1 MSGIE
6 EKIGYLIA
14 KVEGIA
20 VDVAEIKDD
29 ISNNVKPVISDY
41 KRDRNF
47 ILGMCA
53 TVSAVIGG
61 AFGGVGKAISNFM
74 GGD

>member
-1 MSGIE
+1 MSEVGE
-6 EKIGYLIA
+6 RLSYLIA

-20 VDVAEIKDD
+20 VDVADIKDD

-53 TVSAVIGG
+53 AVSAVIGG
-61 AFGGVGKAISNFM
+61 AFGGVGKTVTKLF
-74 GGD
+74 GGE

>member
-20 VDVAEIKDD
+20 VDIADIKDD
-29 ISNNVKPVISDY
+29 ISENVKPVISDY

-47 ILGMCA
+47 IIGVCA
-53 TVSAVIGG
+53 TVSAVVGA
-61 AFGGVGKAISNFM
+61 AFGGVGKTIMKVF
-74 GGD
+74 GGE